1 MTRDLILCTLL
12 ALGASACG
20 SSEQKKPTP
29 AKKKIAVAMPST
41 PWSKCEPAV
50 EVTAGVVVQC
60 LHRTV
65 ILSQWTESTKTEVL
79 GQIQK
84 QLTSTSIK
92 ASTHMLRHGQQN
104 HRGLHY
110 VQKAPGR
117 QGVIIALS
125 RQDGKVRT
133 VNCMVVR
140 AVDLKQCEIDLLE
153 LAQSGHLP
161 AQLEVKTKSKDEEL
175 VPRVAGKAMIVPTSC
190 RWYKQKILCTDGSF
204 LLWRELVDGEGARF
218 EKQFIAQL
226 KQGVQARSTKMM
238 ANDGL
243 CVGLG
248 QQVACQHIVS
258 ESQTHG
264 RQNIVVA
271 PVSHRGTKAIVICST
286 PGRKP
291 IVARVCQQVI
301 SWQKTLPTK
310 GP

>member
-1 MTRDLILCTLL
+1 MTRDLLFCALL
-12 ALGASACG
+12 ALGFSACG
-20 SSEQKKPTP
+20 SPEQKKPTP
-29 AKKKIAVAMPST
+29 TKKTIATTKPPT

-60 LHRTV
+60 LNRTV
-65 ILSQWTESTKTEVL
+65 ILSQWTESTTTEVL

-84 QLTSTSIK
+84 QLTSTAIK
-92 ASTHMLRHGQQN
+92 ASTHMLRHGQQS

-110 VQKAPGR
+110 AQKSPKR

-125 RQDGKVRT
+125 RRDGMVRT
-133 VNCMVVR
+133 VNCMVAR
-140 AVDLKQCEIDLLE
+140 AMDLKQCEVDLLE

-175 VPRVAGKAMIVPTSC
+175 VPRIAGKAMIVPTSC
-190 RWYKQKILCTDGSF
+190 RWYKKKILCTDGSF
-204 LLWRELVDGEGARF
+204 LLWRELADGEGERF

-226 KQGVQARSTKMM
+226 RQGVQARSTKMM

-258 ESQTHG
+258 ESQAHG

-271 PVSHRGTKAIVICST
+271 PVSHRGAKAIVICST
-286 PGRKP
+286 PGQKP
-291 IVARVCQQVI
+291 IVAKVCKQAI
-301 SWQKTLPTK
+301 SWQKTLPSK
-310 GP
+310 RP